1 MVKYLT
7 YDARKKRKDKI
18 RERAYLDQF
27 CNNGRRAE
35 NLPFTKKGRK
45 KNTFLFV
52 SSIYS
57 LT

>member
-1 MVKYLT
+1 MDDEPKIYHSQ
-7 YDARKKRKDKI
+7 KKV
-18 RERAYLDQF
+18 E
-27 CNNGRRAE
+27 
-35 NLPFTKKGRK
+35 K